1 MTGVQINILKTIA
14 TIKYFIR
21 ENATTEFDKLFIN
34 LNKRLNDL
42 EFTVEIPR

>member
-14 TIKYFIR
+14 TIKFIR

-42 EFTVEIPR
+42 KFTVEIPR